1 MDTMSIHLF
10 EVYVMDQGT
19 GPATY
24 TVLVG
29 VGRLDAAHAMNYAR
43 EHTHD
48 NNWWRWRI
56 VTGCKYLG
64 ELMGVE
70 G

>member
-1 MDTMSIHLF
+1 MSIHLF
-10 EVYVMDQGT
+10 EVYVMEKGT
-19 GPATY
+19 GPLKEE
-24 TVLVG
+24 VLVA
-29 VGRLDAAHAMNYAR
+29 VKTLDAERAMTFAR

-48 NNWWRWRI
+48 AIWWRWRM
-56 VTGCKYLG
+56 VTGCRYLG

>member
-1 MDTMSIHLF
+1 MSIHLF
-10 EVYVMDQGT
+10 EVYVMESGT
-19 GPATY
+19 GPLKE

-29 VGRLDAAHAMNYAR
+29 VGRLDAAHAMKYAR
-43 EHTHD
+43 EHTRD
-48 NNWWRWRI
+48 GNWWRWRLT
-56 VTGCKYLG
+56 TGCKYLG